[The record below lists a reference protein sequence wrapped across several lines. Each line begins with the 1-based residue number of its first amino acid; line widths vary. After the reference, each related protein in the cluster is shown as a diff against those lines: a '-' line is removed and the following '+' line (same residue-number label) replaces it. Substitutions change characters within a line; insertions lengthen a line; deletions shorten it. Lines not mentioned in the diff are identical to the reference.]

1 MALANGKSVPTMPS
15 AAMTAYKA
23 LLIRPTS
30 SNPVLASDGHLS
42 GPRGIRVRHYP
53 EPVCGQDYYVGSG
66 PASCSAEDPL
76 TRIGP
81 ERCNLPYFQVNLS
94 IDFRLLTH
102 VRGGGWKEI
111 FSSTANCQLSIS
123 VPRAQG
129 RFVLAFKTIRLKQL

>member
-53 EPVCGQDYYVGSG
+53 EPACGQDYYVGSA

-81 ERCNLPYFQVNLS
+81 DRAKLPYFQVNVS
-94 IDFRLLTH
+94 IRFGLLTR
-102 VRGGGWKEI
+102 VRGGGRTE
-111 FSSTANCQLSIS
+111 TLSA
-123 VPRAQG
+123 PA
-129 RFVLAFKTIRLKQL
+129 TCH